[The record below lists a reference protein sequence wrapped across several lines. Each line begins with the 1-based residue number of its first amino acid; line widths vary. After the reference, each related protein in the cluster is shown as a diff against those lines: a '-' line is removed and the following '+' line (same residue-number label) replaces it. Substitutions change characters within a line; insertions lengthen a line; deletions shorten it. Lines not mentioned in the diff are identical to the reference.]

1 MTRLARLMPGVVLM
15 AAIGA
20 CRPGMGRPDGTA
32 TLCVAAS
39 LNDVVRELAE
49 NCTATRGFKYVV
61 TAGPSGGLCHQIE
74 LGAPC
79 DVFLSADPALIDQ
92 LVREGKMIGSTKR
105 TVATNRLVIA
115 VASDHGGSL
124 QPADLVSERFTRI
137 AMADPEAAPAGRYA
151 RQALEAMGLWD
162 ALEPKAVF
170 ASDVRAA
177 ARLLELR
184 TVDAAVVYATDAAA
198 IDGIHTAYTFAPTQA
213 SVEYAGAVVAST
225 RQEKASTAFLEFIT
239 LPAAAPSWK
248 RHGFAIDKQVP
259 SEVAP

>member
-1 MTRLARLMPGVVLM
+1 MTRLARLMPAVVLM
-15 AAIGA
+15 VAVGA
-20 CRPGMGRPDGTA
+20 CRPGADRPEGAA

-49 NCTATRGFKYVV
+49 DCTASRGFEYVV
-61 TAGPSGGLCHQIE
+61 TSGPSGGLCHQIE

-162 ALEPKAVF
+162 ALESKAVF

-198 IDGIHTAYTFAPTQA
+198 IDGIRAAYTFAPTQA
-213 SVEYAGAVVAST
+213 SVEYVGAVAASA
-225 RQEKASTAFLEFIT
+225 RHEKASAAFLEFIAS
-239 LPAAAPSWK
+239 PAAAPIWM
-248 RHGFAIDKQVP
+248 RNGFAIDKQTL
-259 SEVAP
+259 SETAP

>member
-1 MTRLARLMPGVVLM
+1 MVVV
-15 AAIGA
+15 GA
-20 CRPGMGRPDGTA
+20 CRPGAGRPDGAA

-49 NCTATRGFKYVV
+49 NCAATRGFGYVV

-92 LVREGKMIGSTKR
+92 LVREGKMISSTKR

-115 VASDHGGSL
+115 VAGDHGGQM
-124 QPADLVSERFTRI
+124 QPADLVSDQFSRI

-151 RQALEAMGLWD
+151 RHALEAMGLWD
-162 ALEPKAVF
+162 ALESKAVF

-198 IDGIHTAYTFAPTQA
+198 IDGIHAAYTFAPTQA
-213 SVEYAGAVVAST
+213 SVEYAGAVTASS
-225 RQEKASTAFLEFIT
+225 RKEKASAAFLDFIT
-239 LPAAAPSWK
+239 SPAAAPSWT
-248 RHGFAIDKQVP
+248 RHGFSIDKQTP
-259 SEVAP
+259 REAAP